1 MSNKRKLSPGAVKA
15 LTGIGIAFGTVI
27 VFFVSFFLSFSFIIN
42 PITPISVGAEETEQE
57 NKELK
62 TQVKALE
69 DEIELLNTTVEK
81 YRSAASAQVPDEP
94 RQETETKPETKT
106 ETETNEN
113 TPTNSE
119 PAETTNETKPEE
131 SEPFEPETVV
141 TPEGGNPVEVEE
153 PITII
158 DISE

>member
-27 VFFVSFFLSFSFIIN
+27 VFFISFFLSFSFIIN
-42 PITPISVGAEETEQE
+42 PITPISVGAENIEEE

-94 RQETETKPETKT
+94 KQETEPSSER
-106 ETETNEN
+106 ETNEN
-113 TPTNSE
+113 KPTNSE
-119 PAETTNETKPEE
+119 PTGTTNETKPEE
-131 SEPFEPETVV
+131 SEPFKPETVV
-141 TPEGGNPVEVEE
+141 TPEGGNPVEVED

>member
-15 LTGIGIAFGTVI
+15 LTGIGVAFGTVI

-42 PITPISVGAEETEQE
+42 PITPISVGAEETEKE

-94 RQETETKPETKT
+94 RQETEPSSER
-106 ETETNEN
+106 EANEN
-113 TPTNSE
+113 KPTTSE
-119 PAETTNETKPEE
+119 PTGTTNEIKPEE
-131 SEPFEPETVV
+131 SEPFKPETVV
-141 TPEGGNPVEVEE
+141 TPDGGNPIEVEE